1 MFKIDIDDGI
11 VVKQKKL
18 LEAALSS
25 NPDTERKIRA
35 MVRKVLKDAREEIIR
50 CVRFANGDPRQ
61 SIQAIRRITY
71 KQILGGNVNIYNRRK
86 ASGSS
91 AHGNTSPRPAGSRQ
105 RSTTTQRILDYG
117 PLDRGFIL
125 RFVNQGTTRRTTAY
139 GNRGSISPRNFFGS
153 AGAAKVSQAA
163 ERLSRMI
170 DDELLKMSGEIS
182 GRS

>member
-11 VVKQKKL
+11 VAKQKKL

-25 NPDTERKIRA
+25 NPDIERKIRA

-86 ASGSS
+86 ASESS

-139 GNRGSISPRNFFGS
+139 GNRGSISPRNFFES
-153 AGAAKVSQAA
+153 TGAAKVIKAA